1 MSTRSDYPVF
11 TAGFVSTMASG
22 DPPVMLDGMQVLF
35 DKTVGLAPITLM
47 PKASKNDPTTAT
59 GA

>member
-1 MSTRSDYPVF
+1 MSTRSDFPVF
-11 TAGFVSTMASG
+11 TAGFVSTMATG
-22 DPPVMLDGMQVLF
+22 DPPVLLDGMQVLF

-47 PKASKNDPTTAT
+47 PKALKHDHATAT